1 MPIGC
6 GNPNANEL
14 DTVKGSPRSDLAFG
28 HFDFTLFDTMP
39 VQNGSLKMTKSTDAQ
54 DSTSAAAGTS
64 GLRAN
69 LSQARMTQE
78 IHVSI
83 HVQGQDKTRQISDW
97 EIRWDR
103 RRAALVLTCHFPSGK
118 SFSSLL
124 SDCRVTPTRE
134 LGKTLLVKKGSA
146 IVSTLDKAVIYGEK
160 YAVIHYPGSAK
171 GYAKKLDDNIEL
183 VPQTT
188 MKEEA
193 FFQYFVAVALAREE
207 RSTSEEQQKIAANVA
222 HQLEKLPACPDTAL
236 HAYCTKQ
243 HARQT
248 LSAPLIY
255 PFGVNASQLMAVEQ
269 AFTSQVS
276 LIEGPPGT
284 GKTQTIL
291 NIIANV
297 LVRGKTVAVLS
308 NNNAAVENV
317 YEKLGKSGLDYLV
330 ARLGSKEH
338 RKSFFACL
346 PSVPPSTPGPA
357 PSIAH
362 IQGILTQLK
371 DHLQA
376 HNTAAQL
383 QAELDELAIERRH
396 LLQWRQENGVQA
408 SPSLDQFGLSPRKT
422 ADLMAYLSHL
432 AERRVRLQDRIALL
446 LDFRIF
452 RTKPFGDGDKRQSAI
467 HALQL
472 HYYDQALQEKEAALT
487 ACRASLER
495 CNYKAL
501 LDDLTTGSMQYL
513 KGHLHAHVQDLQ
525 TFEEGD
531 YRWNFDAFVKR
542 FPILGSSTH
551 SIVNSIGAGALLDYV
566 IIDEASQQDI
576 VPGIL
581 ALGCAKNLVIV
592 GDGRQLPHIPV
603 ALGMAAPADDCDC
616 EKHSL
621 LESCLRVFKG
631 TLPRTLLKEHYRCHP
646 RIIQFCNQQFYDN
659 ALIPMTQDDGKQALR
674 LVVTAK
680 GNHTRG
686 NTNLRE
692 LDSLLKTLDD
702 AGERVGHGEDGRG
715 FIAPF
720 RAQVALSGAHLPA
733 DFVKD
738 TVHKFQGRECEEI
751 VFSTVLDK
759 KHRNQDRLNW
769 VDDPHMVNVA
779 VSRAKNRFT
788 LVTGDE
794 VFVANNGP
802 IAALVRY
809 VSYYADEE
817 QVHRAPVVSAFDLL
831 YKEYDQ
837 SLARLNAK
845 LRTADSRYK
854 SEQILT
860 QVLRE
865 ATSEAS
871 GRALTFHTQIA
882 LNQVASS
889 SNPSLT
895 ERERAFMAHRAS
907 CDFVIYFKVGKTP
920 LGVIEVDGAS
930 HDRPDQAERDALK
943 NSILKKSSIPLLRLR
958 TVESRIEERVAA
970 FLFQW
975 TRNASSA

>member
-1 MPIGC
+1 M
-6 GNPNANEL
+6 
-14 DTVKGSPRSDLAFG
+14 
-28 HFDFTLFDTMP
+28 
-39 VQNGSLKMTKSTDAQ
+39 
-54 DSTSAAAGTS
+54 
-64 GLRAN
+64 
-69 LSQARMTQE
+69 
-78 IHVSI
+78 
-83 HVQGQDKTRQISDW
+83 
-97 EIRWDR
+97 
-103 RRAALVLTCHFPSGK
+103 
-118 SFSSLL
+118 
-124 SDCRVTPTRE
+124 
-134 LGKTLLVKKGSA
+134 KKGSA
-146 IVSTLDKAVIYGEK
+146 VVSAVDKAVVYGDK
-160 YAVIHYPGSAK
+160 YAVVHYPGNPK
-171 GYAKKLDDNIEL
+171 PYVRKLDGGIEF
-183 VPQTT
+183 VPQAT
-188 MKEEA
+188 MKDEA
-193 FFQYFVAVALAREE
+193 IFRYFIAVANAREE
-207 RSTSEEQQKIAANVA
+207 RADSEAQKQIAANVVR
-222 HQLEKLPACPDTAL
+222 QLEKLPAWSDTVL
-236 HAYCTKQ
+236 HAYCT
-243 HARQT
+243 RQLT
-248 LSAPLIY
+248 RQAPAEPLIY
-255 PFGVNASQLMAVEQ
+255 PFGVNASQLVAVEQ

-317 YEKLGKSGLDYLV
+317 YEKLGKYGLDYLI

-338 RKSFFACL
+338 REEFFARL
-346 PSVPPSTPGPA
+346 PTVPPGMPEPA
-357 PSIAH
+357 PAMAR
-362 IQGILTQLK
+362 IQAVLAQLK

-376 HNTAAQL
+376 HNVAARL
-383 QAELDELAIERRH
+383 QAEVDELAIERRH
-396 LLQWRQENGVQA
+396 LLQWQQQNGVQA
-408 SPSLDQFGLSPRKT
+408 SLSLDKYGLSPRKT

-432 AERRVRLQDRIALL
+432 AEKRIRLQDRIALL
-446 LDFRIF
+446 LNFRIF
-452 RTKPFGDGDKRQSAI
+452 RTKPFYDEDRRQAAI

-472 HYYDQALQEKEAALT
+472 HYYDQALRQKEAALA

-495 CNYKAL
+495 GDFQSL
-501 LDDLTTGSMQYL
+501 LDELTAGSMRYL
-513 KGHLHAHVQDLQ
+513 KSHLHAHVQDSQ
-525 TFEEGD
+525 TFEAKD
-531 YRWNFDAFVKR
+531 YRHDFDTFVKR

-551 SIVNSIGAGALLDYV
+551 SIVNSIEAEAVLDYV

-592 GDGRQLPHIPV
+592 GDDRQLPHIPV
-603 ALGMAAPADDCDC
+603 ALGLAAPCDDWDC

-621 LESCLRVFKG
+621 LDSCLRVFKE

-659 ALIPMTQDDGKQALR
+659 ALIPMTKDDGKQALR

-702 AGERVGHGEDGRG
+702 AGEGLWQDEEGRC

-720 RAQVALSGAHLPA
+720 RAQVALSDTHLPA
-733 DFVKD
+733 DFIKD
-738 TVHKFQGRECEEI
+738 TVHKFQGRECDEI

-759 KHRNQDRLNW
+759 KRSSQDRLDF
-769 VDDPHMVNVA
+769 VDDPRMVNVA

-794 VFVANNGP
+794 VFAANNGP

-809 VSYYADEE
+809 VAYYADDG
-817 QVHRAPVVSAFDLL
+817 QIHRAPVVSAFDLL
-831 YKEYDQ
+831 YREYDQ
-837 SLARLNAK
+837 SLARLNAR
-845 LRTADSRYK
+845 LRPADSRYK
-854 SEQILT
+854 SEQILA
-860 QVLRE
+860 QILRE
-865 ATSEAS
+865 AMSEAS
-871 GRALTFHTQIA
+871 GRALTFHTQVA

-889 SNPSLT
+889 GNPALT
-895 ERERAFMAHRAS
+895 QRERAFMAHRAS
-907 CDFVIYFKVGKTP
+907 CDFVLYFKVGKSP

-943 NSILKKSSIPLLRLR
+943 NSILEKSGIPLLRLR

-970 FLFQW
+970 FLAQW
-975 TRNASSA
+975 TGNIPSA